1 MSSVLARA
9 GGVTNLAFVDGSLFL
24 REDLRERER
33 EQLEILAARLE
44 SDLAALSLS
53 DTGGVEAL
61 SVGQSLVAQLRDA
74 TPSGRLVIDLGQLV
88 TGDSS
93 RDIVL
98 KDGDTLFVPEISQE
112 VTVLGEVQSATSHVY
127 DGSLG
132 RDDYIDLSGGV
143 TARADEKRIY
153 VVRAN
158 GSVLADTGSRWF
170 SRGRVTDIRPGDTV
184 VVPLDTASTQRLTFW
199 TSVTQIIYNL
209 AIAAAAVD
217 SFGN

>member
-9 GGVTNLAFVDGSLFL
+9 GGLTDLAFVDGSLFL

-33 EQLEILAARLE
+33 EQLDRLAVRLE
-44 SDLAALSLS
+44 GDLAAIALS
-53 DTGGVEAL
+53 DTGSDQAL
-61 SVGQSLVAQLRDA
+61 SVGQSLIAQLRDA
-74 TPSGRLVIDLGQLV
+74 EPTGRLVIDLGQIL
-88 TGDSS
+88 TGASS

-98 KDGDTLFVPEISQE
+98 ENGDTLFVPGISQE

-143 TARADEKRIY
+143 TARADERRIY

-158 GSVLADTGSRWF
+158 GAVIASTGSRWF
-170 SRGRVTDIRPGDTV
+170 ARARVGDIRPGDTV
-184 VVPLDTASTQRLTFW
+184 VVPLDTATGQRLAFW
-199 TSVTQIIYNL
+199 GTVTQIIYNL
-209 AIAAAAVD
+209 AIAAAAVN
-217 SFGN
+217 SF